1 MKAGIYRII
10 NSSNGKCY
18 VGSSIDINRRRLEH
32 FSALSHNRHVN
43 NHLQNAYNKYGKDS
57 FIFEVIENLE
67 ITDNI
72 KEDLLEREQFWID
85 NLRPEYN
92 ILLVAGSNLG
102 YHHTEETK
110 QKISNSTKGVK
121 KSESH
126 AKHIREGQKGR
137 VLSEEHK
144 AKLSQAA
151 KHRKS
156 QSHHSIINIDG
167 VVYNSIKEASER
179 TGVKYNT
186 IQKRIKNPNFGN
198 YFYVKYPNK
207 INNETI
213 KIEEH
218 D

>member
-1 MKAGIYRII
+1 MVNVMQVVQYIQTREE
-10 NSSNGKCY
+10 NSTLVDQHITSMLISTYKM
-18 VGSSIDINRRRLEH
+18 H
-32 FSALSHNRHVN
+32 
-43 NHLQNAYNKYGKDS
+43 NKYGREA
-57 FIFEVIENLE
+57 FEFEVLEIIDIDDSIKENL
-67 ITDNI
+67 
-72 KEDLLEREQFWID
+72 LMREQFWID
-85 NLRPEYN
+85 NLKPAYN
-92 ILLVAGSNLG
+92 ILPVAGSNLG

-167 VVYNSIKEASER
+167 VVYNSIKEASEK
-179 TGVKYNT
+179 TKVKYNT
-186 IQKRIKNPNFGN
+186 IQKRLKNPNFPN
-198 YFYVKYPNK
+198 YFYIKYPNK
-207 INNETI
+207 NVDI
-213 KIEEH
+213 
-218 D
+218 

>member
-186 IQKRIKNPNFGN
+186 IQKRLKNPNFGN

-213 KIEEH
+213 KIEEY

>member
-32 FSALSHNRHVN
+32 FSALLHNRHVN

-92 ILLVAGSNLG
+92 ILLVAGSTLG

-121 KSESH
+121 KS
-126 AKHIREGQKGR
+126 
-137 VLSEEHK
+137 VEHK

-186 IQKRIKNPNFGN
+186 IQKRLKNPNFGN